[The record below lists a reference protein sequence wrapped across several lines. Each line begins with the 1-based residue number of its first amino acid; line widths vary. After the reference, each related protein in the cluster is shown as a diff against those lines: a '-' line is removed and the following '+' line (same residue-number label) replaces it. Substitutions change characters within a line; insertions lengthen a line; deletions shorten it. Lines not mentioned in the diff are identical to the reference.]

1 MLADLADD
9 PRPSGVTKMAG
20 AKDRYRIRTGDY
32 RIVYQISDDIR
43 WVEVIGIGTG
53 WSFTGT
59 SRCSCYCS
67 DLIGSAARW

>member
-43 WVEVIGIGTG
+43 WMEVIGIGHRQVVYRH
-53 WSFTGT
+53 FTLLLLLLR
-59 SRCSCYCS
+59 SHR
-67 DLIGSAARW
+67 

>member
-9 PRPSGVTKMAG
+9 PRPNGVTKMAG

-43 WVEVIGIGTG
+43 WMEVIGIRHRQVVYRH
-53 WSFTGT
+53 FTLLLLLLR
-59 SRCSCYCS
+59 SHR
-67 DLIGSAARW
+67 